1 MLENVELE
9 KTKSTWLFY
18 VRDGKKGG
26 EGVSG
31 GGFISSL
38 GGIFRGSGDQRPII
52 PSEAWDDYVL
62 LHVYSFDKV
71 STAHIPLCNLSISQS
86 QHERRN
92 ATSQVKQV

>member
-52 PSEAWDDYVL
+52 PSEAWDDYVFTPCL
-62 LHVYSFDKV
+62 QL
-71 STAHIPLCNLSISQS
+71 
-86 QHERRN
+86 
-92 ATSQVKQV
+92 